1 MPPAKQAPPPFTK
14 DEKVLCFHHELLYDA
29 KILEVGQDEHGNVM
43 YRIHYKGWKNTW
55 DDWVLEDRIRKH
67 TPDNLALAQ
76 ELQSQFKTSQKPTKQ
91 VKKGTGKANGME
103 SARGSEERGVAA
115 ATQGHRGPRR
125 ARDYELESVS
135 SFIVSHFFTHV
146 GCGSLRL
153 RLSLGFG
160 EITCV
165 QTYQAGGT
173 R

>member
-67 TPDNLALAQ
+67 TPDNVALAQ
-76 ELQSQFKTSQKPTKQ
+76 ELQAQFKTSQKPAKQ
-91 VKKGTGKANGME
+91 MKKGVGKANGME
-103 SARGSEERGVAA
+103 SARGSEERGVSA

-135 SFIVSHFFTHV
+135 SITVSNFF
-146 GCGSLRL
+146 L
-153 RLSLGFG
+153 
-160 EITCV
+160 
-165 QTYQAGGT
+165 
-173 R
+173 